1 MLRFGSP
8 PYVECSSARGGYA
21 RLSAFYAKLRS
32 GRSIEATYQAAKV
45 FADGSTRLHWHQ
57 AKGRAPVNQDHCRR
71 LYSTLWDEYMAYPS
85 NEDLV
90 AVIANA
96 SGLSDVFGQA
106 GHACQAE
113 ELWRIRGRI
122 LEAREIEYML
132 NN

>member
-21 RLSAFYAKLRS
+21 RLSALYAKLRS

-45 FADGSTRLHWHQ
+45 FEDGSTGLPWRQ
-57 AKGRAPVNQDHCRR
+57 AKGRTPLNTDECRR
-71 LYSTLWDEYMAYPS
+71 LYSALWDEYMTYPE
-85 NEDLV
+85 NRDLV
-90 AVIANA
+90 DLICGAN
-96 SGLSDVFGQA
+96 GLSDVFGQA
-106 GHACQAE
+106 GHSCQAE

-122 LEAREIEYML
+122 IEAREIEYMI